1 MHTYLIATIT
11 LNAVAAGKV
20 LGISA
25 SVYAI
30 LQVVKKTFPSV
41 SGKFAVGMNVIL
53 SVSGS
58 MALFTPDKLFS
69 IETVTAL
76 IIAGITAAG
85 SAGIHGTVQNVA
97 PPAVQAILGQVP
109 IVLAT
114 DTTNATTQETMDHYK
129 IK

>member
-1 MHTYLIATIT
+1 MYLFLLAIT
-11 LNAVAAGKV
+11 LNAAAAGKV

-41 SGKFAVGMNVIL
+41 SGKWAVIMNVIL

-69 IETVTAL
+69 METATAL
-76 IIAGITAAG
+76 IIAGITATG

-97 PPAVQAILGQVP
+97 PQSVQVMLGQALTVQ
-109 IVLAT
+109 AT
-114 DTTNATTQETMDHYK
+114 DTTNATTQATNNPYK
-129 IK
+129 IT